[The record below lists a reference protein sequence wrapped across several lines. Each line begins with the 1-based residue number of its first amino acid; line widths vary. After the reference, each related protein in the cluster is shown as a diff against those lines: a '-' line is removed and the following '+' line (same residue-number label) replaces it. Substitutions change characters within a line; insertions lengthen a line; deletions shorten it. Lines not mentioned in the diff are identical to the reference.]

1 MLRGENRTSTG
12 ESMKQVAI
20 TVLACLA
27 AGSPAA
33 ADCLSDFKALNAV
46 KAEAGPFRIEMQVSV
61 VPPAA
66 SGQKPEPVPV
76 NTITT
81 LVLPLGSY
89 RMTKTG
95 KGQPIDL
102 VVIDRQ
108 KAWSKQPDGWKP
120 VEAEKMPDL
129 TGAWPTAEYV
139 ATVKLFNLQC
149 LGEQPYKDK
158 PALAFGFDTAPQNNA
173 SHVTAYFDP
182 ATRLPLGS
190 EVVTE
195 AGPKAIVD
203 AVYVFDSTISVSTP
217 VP

>member
-1 MLRGENRTSTG
+1 
-12 ESMKQVAI
+12 MKQFAI
-20 TVLACLA
+20 TILACLA

-46 KAEAGPFRIEMQVSV
+46 KAEAGPFRVEMRVSV
-61 VPPAA
+61 VPPEA

-76 NTITT
+76 STIIT
-81 LVLPLGSY
+81 LVVPMASY
-89 RMTKTG
+89 HMTKTG
-95 KGQPIDL
+95 KGQPVDL

-108 KAWSKQPDGWKP
+108 RAWSKQPGGWKP

-139 ATVKLFNLQC
+139 ATAKLFGLQC
-149 LGEQPYKDK
+149 LGEQPYKGK
-158 PALAFGFDTAPQNNA
+158 PALAFGFDTAPQNSA
-173 SHVTAYFDP
+173 SHITAYFDP
-182 ATRLPLGS
+182 ATRLPVGS

-195 AGPKAIVD
+195 AGAKAIVD
-203 AVYVFDSTISVSTP
+203 ATYVFDKAISVSAP